1 MRSPKF
7 KFVRQDL
14 EKLFY
19 DSGMRS
25 TWKQNVR
32 QQVRKQALQDIIDFQ
47 DFDQDIDIT
56 VSSLKNAVL
65 AGLYEPKPAKRFLI
79 EKSQG
84 LCRQMT
90 VIHPQDLLVLEMLS
104 RIVHAD
110 LTKAAPT
117 KKAYFQPNDG
127 NFKTRFLPLDEQYG
141 SFASWKR
148 FQQKV
153 FQFAEECEYV
163 VVTDVANFFDFI
175 DFRHLRNIIAE
186 NAKVRETFL
195 DLLMIVLQ
203 RLSWSP
209 DYMPSS
215 HVGMPQMESSAP
227 RVLANAMLYEVDRV
241 AVDVSGEN
249 YARYMD
255 DIDIGVESIA
265 KAKEALRDIDLSLQ
279 SRQLRLNSGKTRI
292 LEAKAAYLH
301 FRIEENVFLSEVDQ
315 KLAKGS
321 SSTRKKAAAKE
332 LDKRYFSWWGHQTS
346 DRPSSDSIYLSG
358 NGGKVLKWAWRL
370 RRIANLDNPQ
380 EHLLWAILNEPSLRS
395 NAFGHLAFTQNSD
408 AALPVLYNHLR
419 SGNFIDDQSL
429 LDLSRF
435 LVYARFPKFSTG
447 GEQVKVNI
455 NKIVQCMLR
464 NESVGVFCALQVLAK
479 FGDRLDILDIA
490 KKYHSRMSS
499 DFWTSR
505 AFAGCF
511 PRFQARNASEEF
523 EKAVAKLGSDAANSV
538 YRFHEALDKD
548 VEFVRKQIDY
558 LRAQSSSLRTGVEFS
573 KILMI
578 LTVKENSRA
587 GNEYKKIAESHKQLP
602 LDEWFRD
609 LGFNYS
615 V

>member
-7 KFVRQDL
+7 KFVRKDL

-19 DSGMRS
+19 ESGIRS
-25 TWKQNVR
+25 TWTKNVR
-32 QQVRKQALQDIIDFQ
+32 QQVKKQALQDIIDFR

-56 VSSLKNAVL
+56 VSNLKNAVL
-65 AGLYEPKPAKRFLI
+65 TGLYEPKPAKRFLI

-90 VIHPQDLLVLEMLS
+90 VVHPQDLLVLEMLS

-127 NFKTRFLPLDEQYG
+127 NFKNRFLPLDEQYG

-148 FQQKV
+148 FQQRV
-153 FQFAEECEYV
+153 FQFAEECNYV
-163 VVTDVANFFDFI
+163 IVTDVANFFDFI

-186 NAKVRETFL
+186 NAQVRETFL

-215 HVGMPQMESSAP
+215 QVGMPQMESSAP

-241 AVDVSGEN
+241 AVDVSGDN

-255 DIDIGVESIA
+255 DIDIGIDSIA

-292 LEAKAAYLH
+292 LEAKSAYLH
-301 FRIEENVFLSEVDQ
+301 FRIDENVFLAEVEQ
-315 KLAKGS
+315 RLSKGS
-321 SSTRKKAAAKE
+321 SSASKQAAAKD
-332 LDKRYFSWWGHQTS
+332 LDEKYFSWWGHQNL

-380 EHLLWAILNEPSLRS
+380 EHLLWAIMNEPSLRS
-395 NAFGHLAFTQNSD
+395 NAFGHLAFTSNSHN
-408 AALPVLYNHLR
+408 ALPVLINHLR
-419 SGNFIDDQSL
+419 SGNFVDDQSF

-435 LVYARFPKFSTG
+435 LIYARFPKFSAA
-447 GEQVKVNI
+447 GERVKADM
-455 NKIVQCMLR
+455 NKVVQAIIR
-464 NESVGVFCALQVLAK
+464 NEAVGVFCALQILAK
-479 FGDRLDILDIA
+479 FGNRLQILDVAKNHYSRIA
-490 KKYHSRMSS
+490 S
-499 DFWTSR
+499 DYWTAR

-511 PRFQARNASEEF
+511 PRFQSRSASEEF
-523 EKAVAKLGSDAANSV
+523 ERAVARLGSDAANSV
-538 YRFHEALDKD
+538 YRFHESLDKD
-548 VEFVRKQIDY
+548 VSFVRVQMNY
-558 LRAQSSSLRTGVEFS
+558 LKSPNLSLRTGVEFA
-573 KILMI
+573 KILML

-587 GNEYKKIAESHKQLP
+587 NEEYNRIVAGHKQLP